1 MSRTL
6 SRWDKGVGRTVM
18 NKYQKMFID
27 QTAGNLERILR
38 PGVRTDERTLYRMLH
53 SIKGTSG
60 TIDLH
65 EWYRASL
72 HLLER
77 FDEHGDRVFSGE
89 ELSRELVEFSDLLE
103 TARQEREREEGS
115 ASALRSTRL
124 QGDPKPGLSS
134 DFPPSESNA
143 QQEAEPSRPS
153 VSLRD
158 SLSRRLGVQE
168 GSKGAAAG
176 EAASRGAG
184 FEEAA
189 SNLQPR
195 ERQQDAAPR
204 AAFASSARS
213 AYDEQVVR
221 SGEAGIE
228 GQTRAAGASA
238 ESAGMPESAGTVLLL
253 DDDVGLLALLK
264 DVLEEEGFTVF
275 ATPRFDKA
283 VEWFYEMLPDCA
295 VLDVL
300 MPEQS
305 GFDMMER
312 MRELCDRYMIPVV
325 LMTGKSDLA
334 TRIRAYEGGADDF
347 LTKPMNPQ
355 EFVVRIRRLIRRR
368 RRLTGQL
375 LLDQTTGAYGM
386 PFLERELARQIDLLE
401 GQGDKLAVAA
411 VQLDGLRSLNERT
424 GYREGDRLLKIF
436 SDTVRRHLRPQDI
449 WARDRANQFFL
460 LQPGKNQ
467 VQSAAFLSDILNRE
481 ELRSALDAHQV
492 SSVYGV
498 IDVGSGMSRQQ
509 ALAGAIRA
517 IAAARRSDQID
528 QASLSAVSRQLRL
541 AVIDD
546 DPLIRNILQQQLQSL
561 EEEYELEIRSFA
573 DGEEFLSD
581 PWHVGG
587 TRYLLILDRMMPR
600 MNGMEVLTRLH
611 GGGYEPI
618 YTVLMLTGVGDE
630 RGIAEAMRA
639 GTDDYMTKP
648 FSLVELEARVRR
660 LLGKVGSPT

>member
-1 MSRTL
+1 
-6 SRWDKGVGRTVM
+6 M

-72 HLLER
+72 SLLER
-77 FDEHGDRVFSGE
+77 FDEHGDRVFTGE
-89 ELSRELVEFSDLLE
+89 ELSRELNEFSGLLE
-103 TARQEREREEGS
+103 AAQQEREKEGPDTHS
-115 ASALRSTRL
+115 SQSGHSGSGAPSGSGGKGARANAGKEPASDA
-124 QGDPKPGLSS
+124 G
-134 DFPPSESNA
+134 
-143 QQEAEPSRPS
+143 
-153 VSLRD
+153 VSLRE
-158 SLSRRLGVQE
+158 SLSRRLGAQE
-168 GSKGAAAG
+168 PSPSVSAPEKETMASAPVPPASAPDVRSA
-176 EAASRGAG
+176 EAERSDIRSWAGAG
-184 FEEAA
+184 R
-189 SNLQPR
+189 PV
-195 ERQQDAAPR
+195 D
-204 AAFASSARS
+204 SS
-213 AYDEQVVR
+213 
-221 SGEAGIE
+221 
-228 GQTRAAGASA
+228 
-238 ESAGMPESAGTVLLL
+238 ESAGTVLLL
-253 DDDVGLLALLK
+253 DDDIGLLAWLK
-264 DVLEEEGFTVF
+264 DVLEERGFTVF

-305 GFDMMER
+305 GFELMER
-312 MRELCDRYMIPVV
+312 IRELCDRYMIPVV
-325 LMTGKSDLA
+325 LLTGKNDLA
-334 TRIRAYEGGADDF
+334 TRIRAYESGVDDF
-347 LTKPMNPQ
+347 LTKPVNPD

-368 RRLTGQL
+368 QRLTGQL

-386 PFLERELARQIDLLE
+386 PFLERELSRQIELIGGPE
-401 GQGDKLAVAA
+401 EKLSVAA
-411 VQLDGLRSLNERT
+411 VQLEGLRRLNERT
-424 GYREGDRLLKIF
+424 GYREGDRLLKTF
-436 SDTVRRHLRPQDI
+436 SDTVRRRLRPQDI
-449 WARDRANQFFL
+449 WTRDRANQFFL
-460 LQPGKNQ
+460 LQPGMGQ
-467 VQSAAFLSDILNRE
+467 AQSSAFLGEILSSE
-481 ELRSALDAHQV
+481 ELRSVLGSEDVH
-492 SSVYGV
+492 SIYGV

-509 ALAGAIRA
+509 ALAGAIRS
-517 IAAARRSDQID
+517 IAASRRTDGPDETSVSS
-528 QASLSAVSRQLRL
+528 ASRELRL

-546 DPLIRNILQQQLQSL
+546 DPLIRVILEQQLQSL

-611 GGGYEPI
+611 GGGYEPV